1 MSKSDDPTTNN
12 IDISSLEE
20 EPDYEV
26 EKVRKVV
33 TEQFNEQTWETTEAV
48 LTAQATLLIA
58 DAKPVGV
65 VIVGESGS
73 GKSTVLKFIE
83 GNPETYRTDDA
94 TPASFVSHD
103 ASLEEE
109 ELANVDLLPRVRH
122 KTLVCPDM
130 ANWFSGSREN
140 IGEKMSTMANVM
152 DGDGYVRDSGS
163 HGQRGY
169 EGDYRFNIIGASTPL
184 KTRSWEAMGHTGNR
198 FVFHQ
203 HQATTN
209 ADEVAEQVFDETSY
223 DEKVSR
229 CSKSVNALL
238 EDRWAEHGG
247 YNGVDQASLSTSDEA
262 RDVITYLAVLV
273 AYSRAPVNRGTV
285 QREGMHRIMATL
297 LTLAQGRALLDN
309 RTKVSLDDTEVCAR
323 IALSTMPKERRP
335 YVRATIDPS
344 TGETLTAQDFEEYDA
359 VKSTRPTIHDRMELL
374 DTLEIADYEE
384 IDGRGTKMV
393 SLKEEYE
400 WPENLPFPG

>member
-1 MSKSDDPTTNN
+1 MSKSDGPTTND
-12 IDISSLEE
+12 IDLNSQGDVLDCEIEE
-20 EPDYEV
+20 
-26 EKVRKVV
+26 VRKVV
-33 TEQFNEQTWETTEAV
+33 TEQFNKQTWETTEAV
-48 LTAQATLLIA
+48 LTAQATLLLA

-73 GKSTVLKFIE
+73 GKSTVLKFIKE
-83 GNPETYRTDDA
+83 NPETYRTDDA

-109 ELANVDLLPRVRH
+109 ELADVDLLPRVRH

-184 KTRSWEAMGHTGNR
+184 ETRSWEAMGHTGNR
-198 FVFHQ
+198 FVFHE
-203 HQATTN
+203 HTVTTDL
-209 ADEVAEQVFDETSY
+209 DEIKEQVFDGSY

-229 CSKSVNALL
+229 CSETVEDLL
-238 EDRWAEHGG
+238 EDRWAKHGG
-247 YNGVDQASLSTSDEA
+247 YSGVEQASVDVEDEA
-262 RDVITYLAVLV
+262 RETIAYLAKLV
-273 AYSRAPVNRGTV
+273 TYSRAPINGGTV
-285 QREGMHRIMATL
+285 HQEGMYRIMATL
-297 LTLAQGRALLDN
+297 KTLAQGRALLDN
-309 RTKVSLDDTEVCAR
+309 RTEVTTGDVEVCAR
-323 IALSTMPKERRP
+323 IALSTMPKERRS
-335 YVRATIDPS
+335 YVKAIVNPS
-344 TGETLTAQDFEEYDA
+344 TGKTLTAQGFEEYHA
-359 VKSTRPTIHDRMELL
+359 VKSTRPTVHSRMELL

-393 SLKEEYE
+393 TLKEEFE
-400 WPENLPFPG
+400 WPDDLPFPG

>member
-1 MSKSDDPTTNN
+1 MSKSDDPTNG
-12 IDISSLEE
+12 IDLSSLGDER
-20 EPDYEV
+20 DYEI
-26 EKVRKVV
+26 EEIREVV
-33 TEQFNEQTWETTEAV
+33 IGQFNEQTWKTTEAV
-48 LTAQATLLIA
+48 LTAQATLLLA

-83 GNPETYRTDDA
+83 ENSETYRTDDA

-103 ASLEEE
+103 ASLEES

-203 HQATTN
+203 HQTTTN
-209 ADEVAEQVFDETSY
+209 PDEVAEQVFDETSY

-247 YNGVDQASLSTSDEA
+247 YNAIDQGSFETSD
-262 RDVITYLAVLV
+262 RVRGVIKYLTELV
-273 AYSRAPVNRGTV
+273 TYSRAPVNSGTV
-285 QREGMHRIMATL
+285 HREGMHRIMATL

-309 RTKVSLDDTEVCAR
+309 RTEVTLDDTEVCAR

-335 YVRATIDPS
+335 YVRATVDPS

-359 VKSTRPTIHDRMELL
+359 VKSTRPTVHNRMELL
-374 DTLEIADYEE
+374 DTLRIVDCEE
-384 IDGRGTKMV
+384 VDGRGKKIV
-393 SLKEEYE
+393 SRRSKFE
-400 WPENLPFPG
+400 WPESLSFPG